1 MPEPVCPHCGKV
13 TEGELFDGDLYI
25 IVKCTECST
34 ILSILPKYFQ
44 KCTWKRGPG
53 GDEDVEPEE
62 DDEREIKP
70 SSRPRDRKKDERR
83 KTGWD

>member
-13 TEGELFDGDLYI
+13 TEGEPHDTDLYI

-34 ILSILPKYFQ
+34 VLSILPKYFQ
-44 KCTWKRGPG
+44 KCTWKREPG
-53 GDEDVEPEE
+53 GDEVEPEE
-62 DDEREIKP
+62 DDEREIRPAPKP
-70 SSRPRDRKKDERR
+70 KDRKKDERR